1 MILLIIVLIG
11 GMVESKSMKKSVHKK
26 MSPTNEKRM
35 NTYGKLT
42 TDKESLKKLLGWGLT
57 KNY

>member
-11 GMVESKSMKKSVHKK
+11 MYENKSMKKNGHKK

-42 TDKESLKKLLGWGLT
+42 TDEASLKKLLGWGLT
-57 KNY
+57 KNYQ